1 MSRGW
6 LHQTWKRTHQAAKDG
21 DLDTIRAI
29 AYKHGNVAALDA
41 DGRTPAHEAAR
52 LGHAHVL
59 RALWPLGAERSL
71 SARDPSGLL
80 PAHFACMEGHE
91 ACLEVLMELVPE
103 TVSSRDRQG
112 RCSKPEPEATLT
124 PNSNPTSSPT
134 ESSPRFPAHL
144 AARGG
149 HLRVIERLEMV
160 APQTLVLGDK
170 FGRCACHEAARMNQM
185 ECLMSVSYTHLTLPT
200 KRIV

>member
-112 RCSKPEPEATLT
+112 R
-124 PNSNPTSSPT
+124 
-134 ESSPRFPAHL
+134 FPAHL

-185 ECLMSVSYTHLTLPT
+185 ECLMLLAEANADLTAVCHPVSYTHLTLPT

>member
-91 ACLEVLMELVPE
+91 ACLELSLIHI
-103 TVSSRDRQG
+103 S
-112 RCSKPEPEATLT
+112 EPTRLLSISYAVFCLKKKKKTKK
-124 PNSNPTSSPT
+124 
-134 ESSPRFPAHL
+134 R
-144 AARGG
+144 
-149 HLRVIERLEMV
+149 LRKRNEIKNKER
-160 APQTLVLGDK
+160 
-170 FGRCACHEAARMNQM
+170 
-185 ECLMSVSYTHLTLPT
+185 T
-200 KRIV
+200 KYYI